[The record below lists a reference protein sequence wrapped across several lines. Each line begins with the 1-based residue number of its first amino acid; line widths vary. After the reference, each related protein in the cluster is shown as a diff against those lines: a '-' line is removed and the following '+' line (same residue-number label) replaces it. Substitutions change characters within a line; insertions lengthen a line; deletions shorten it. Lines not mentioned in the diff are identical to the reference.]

1 MFRRNMLLQYSGFKR
16 EPQKKYVSRLTEN
29 EAGTN
34 AVSGPR
40 GEDHTKKH
48 LEDENLQ
55 HRREKPQ
62 IPRDEQCLQGRNIY
76 CKSSFTYIYKLL
88 RHRYGRD
95 ISTRARNTAQRLAS
109 KTDTVNPLKAE
120 LSPIGHLLVL
130 LGVHH
135 FLHVSRIRVKSLTF
149 RLLMLYI
156 YIYI

>member
-88 RHRYGRD
+88 TLRRLTSYIYG
-95 ISTRARNTAQRLAS
+95 A
-109 KTDTVNPLKAE
+109 
-120 LSPIGHLLVL
+120 PILD
-130 LGVHH
+130 
-135 FLHVSRIRVKSLTF
+135 VSRSHTATQHSR
-149 RLLMLYI
+149 
-156 YIYI
+156 